1 MGDVTIEEDRAS
13 ELTRM
18 SLFEKVSGVPRQ
30 NSVALS
36 PAEAFAGIALIAVA
50 ADGYLADAEAQVL
63 SSTLR
68 RMNLFRSFSGD
79 VIRGMLDRLLRILQ
93 QQGIKLLFDAAIQSL
108 PSDLYETIF
117 AVVTD
122 LVLADGAISSEE
134 EQLLNDLY
142 QALELSEEMA
152 VKIIDVML
160 IKNRG

>member
-1 MGDVTIEEDRAS
+1 
-13 ELTRM
+13 M
-18 SLFEKVSGVPRQ
+18 SLFEKISGIPRQ
-30 NSVALS
+30 NSVALN

-68 RMNLFRSFSGD
+68 RMHLFRSHSGD

-93 QQGIKLLFDAAIQSL
+93 QQGVKVLFDAAIQSL
-108 PSDLYETIF
+108 PTDLYETTF
-117 AVVTD
+117 AIVTD
-122 LVLADGAISSEE
+122 LVLADGAISTEE

-142 QALELSEEMA
+142 RVLELSEEMA
-152 VKIIDVML
+152 IQIIDVML